1 MWLQERC
8 VGRLFAVTVFLILAG
23 KTLACGKLFW
33 PFFLLLFFV
42 DAFGTGVLTFR
53 FVFTVKQTSL
63 SIQAVFQ
70 WLA

>member
-1 MWLQERC
+1 MRHQERR
-8 VGRLFAVTVFLILAG
+8 VGRLFAVAVFLILTG

-33 PFFLLLFFV
+33 PLCFV

-53 FVFTVKQTSL
+53 FVFTVRQTSP

-70 WLA
+70 

>member
-1 MWLQERC
+1 MATRAVRRQVVCCDGVFDFGGKDARVRETFRP
-8 VGRLFAVTVFLILAG
+8 LF
-23 KTLACGKLFW
+23 
-33 PFFLLLFFV
+33 FFV

-63 SIQAVFQ
+63 FIQAVFQ